1 VVRVDNTPESAP
13 DHQAAAGSEPSG
25 DGPGAERDHVGAV
38 GDGLDGDV
46 DAGPDSEGDASDAT
60 DDGPDDD
67 TFEGRDPLRFNRWMK
82 RSATGA
88 VMTGISLGLREA
100 LEQTK
105 NEPALMI
112 EASGQ
117 PDDPDHPIELHFDP
131 DNPADTVAVIRQ
143 PRPRAVEPPET
154 GDPPS

>member
-1 VVRVDNTPESAP
+1 MVGVETTPDP
-13 DHQAAAGSEPSG
+13 DPD
-25 DGPGAERDHVGAV
+25 DGPAV
-38 GDGLDGDV
+38 GPDDGP
-46 DAGPDSEGDASDAT
+46 A
-60 DDGPDDD
+60 DGPDDA
-67 TFEGRDPLRFNRWMK
+67 FEGRDPLRFNRWMK

-100 LEQTK
+100 LEPTK

-131 DNPADTVAVIRQ
+131 DSPADTVAVIR
-143 PRPRAVEPPET
+143 RRVEPDPEA
-154 GDPPS
+154 GSS